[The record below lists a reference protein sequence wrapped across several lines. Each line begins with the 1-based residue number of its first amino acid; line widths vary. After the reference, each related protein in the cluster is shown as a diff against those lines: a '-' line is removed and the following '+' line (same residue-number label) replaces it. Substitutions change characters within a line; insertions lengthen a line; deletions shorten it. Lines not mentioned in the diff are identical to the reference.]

1 MNYRNP
7 KYLERYEDVVFD
19 LETAFVTNVANNAYQ
34 KKHGYRFVA
43 DNSCEVTPFDWHN
56 AQLNVDFKVN
66 KRAGGNIAA
75 NDHNGIVNG
84 SHSFIKKLDVK
95 TNGREVYD
103 CSNANHVINIKNLLK
118 YSKGFAESTAK
129 NEFFYLDIS
138 RHAEERVAQAN
149 YNKGF
154 AARKLLLGASAT
166 VNTEIPLSTY
176 SFFERLQDELL
187 PNSKLD

>member
-103 CSNANHVINIKNLLK
+103 CCWRAIARQHSILYNR
-118 YSKGFAESTAK
+118 AK
-129 NEFFYLDIS
+129 SAKFVGCKIGDMRS
-138 RHAEERVAQAN
+138 RFR
-149 YNKGF
+149 F
-154 AARKLLLGASAT
+154 
-166 VNTEIPLSTY
+166 
-176 SFFERLQDELL
+176 
-187 PNSKLD
+187 